1 MNKPAAA
8 TYPVTTIAK
17 LLMLSDRRVQQLTQD
32 GVIPKAERGRYELAP
47 AVQGYI
53 RYLQE
58 RSLRSDAS
66 TIDYHVEKAR
76 LTKAQADSAEVE
88 AAKSRG
94 EVCSMD
100 MVERNLANLF
110 AEIRANLRNIPDRV
124 VTGIVGQTDERKIKA
139 ILLREIDET
148 LVSLAEADVVIE
160 QSHDDDA

>member
-1 MNKPAAA
+1 MQVGTIVKTADIARICG
-8 TYPVTTIAK
+8 VTMRHIQNMAKEGTIPQVARDQFD
-17 LLMLSDRRVQQLTQD
+17 LEQTLTAYIAHLRD
-32 GVIPKAERGRYELAP
+32 SSSGDPDYTAEK
-47 AVQGYI
+47 
-53 RYLQE
+53 
-58 RSLRSDAS
+58 
-66 TIDYHVEKAR
+66 TR
-76 LTKAQADSAEVE
+76 LTKAQADKAEIE
-88 AAKSRG
+88 AAKAAR

-160 QSHDDDA
+160 QSHDDDP